1 MLQNVGI
8 FSIVQLLNIKIVLNV
23 FNVYYTAIIVFI
35 TSCIGFKFRNV

>member
-35 TSCIGFKFRNV
+35 TSFIEFKFQNV